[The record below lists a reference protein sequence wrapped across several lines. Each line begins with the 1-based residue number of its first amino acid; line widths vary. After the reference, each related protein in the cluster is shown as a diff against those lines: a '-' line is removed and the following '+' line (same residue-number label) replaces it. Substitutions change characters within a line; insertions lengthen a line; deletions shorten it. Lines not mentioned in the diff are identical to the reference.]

1 MTTTYPFT
9 DLRYLPAEL
18 VTNKNDK
25 EGIKKYEAMSNE
37 DKKKFG
43 GLWWSLHDIIET
55 FGSGIFKEEND
66 ANFFSYVIDLD
77 ADHFKELRIV
87 DANLAMT
94 IDRDMTTNLTGLSTQ
109 ITNTFNQQ
117 KMASSDAMSAAVV
130 GVAAANKPFMM
141 GGPQQSPTG
150 NANATGLPNANGL
163 PSANEPIWS
172 PKNLEIECFK
182 DVAKLQ
188 LTSKSRIFV
197 IRTAMT
203 PITEEQ
209 KKRIQTEGDEEVLVK
224 QVLSAPAALPG
235 QPAVPGAVVPAI
247 SGGLTKTRK
256 GRKGKKKRK
265 TRRHARKVHFKKR

>member
-9 DLRYLPAEL
+9 DLRYLPGKL
-18 VTNKNDK
+18 VTNKNDA
-25 EGIKKYEAMSNE
+25 EGIKKYEAMTPD

-77 ADHFKELRIV
+77 ADHFKELRLV
-87 DANLAMT
+87 DPNLAMT
-94 IDRDMTTNLTGLSTQ
+94 IDRDMTTNLTGVSAQ
-109 ITNTFNQQ
+109 ISNTFNQQ

-141 GGPQQSPTG
+141 GGPQQNPAANG
-150 NANATGLPNANGL
+150 MPNANAVPNATGLPNAN
-163 PSANEPIWS
+163 EPVWS
-172 PKNLEIECFK
+172 PKNLEAECFK

-209 KKRIQTEGDEEVLVK
+209 KKRIETEGDEEILVK
-224 QVLSAPAALPG
+224 KALSAPAALPG
-235 QPAVPGAVVPAI
+235 QPGAVVPAI
-247 SGGLTKTRK
+247 SGGLTRK

-265 TRRHARKVHFKKR
+265 TRRRARKLPFKKR

>member
-1 MTTTYPFT
+1 MATTYPFT
-9 DLRYLPAEL
+9 DLRYLPGKL
-18 VTNKNDK
+18 VTNKNDT
-25 EGIKKYEAMSNE
+25 EGIKKYEAMTPE

-77 ADHFKELRIV
+77 ADHFKELRLV

-94 IDRDMTTNLTGLSTQ
+94 IDRDMTTNLTGVSTQ
-109 ITNTFNQQ
+109 ITNYINEQ
-117 KMASSDAMSAAVV
+117 KMASSAAMNAAVV

-141 GGPQQSPTG
+141 GGPQADPN
-150 NANATGLPNANGL
+150 NANNANGLPNANVN
-163 PSANEPIWS
+163 ANEPAWS
-172 PKNLEIECFK
+172 PKNLEAECFK
-182 DVAKLQ
+182 DIAKLQ

-209 KKRIQTEGDEEVLVK
+209 RKRIETEGDEEILVK
-224 QVLSAPAALPG
+224 QALSAPAVLPG
-235 QPAVPGAVVPAI
+235 QPAVAPI

-256 GRKGKKKRK
+256 GKKGKKKRK
-265 TRRHARKVHFKKR
+265 TRRHARKQLFKKR